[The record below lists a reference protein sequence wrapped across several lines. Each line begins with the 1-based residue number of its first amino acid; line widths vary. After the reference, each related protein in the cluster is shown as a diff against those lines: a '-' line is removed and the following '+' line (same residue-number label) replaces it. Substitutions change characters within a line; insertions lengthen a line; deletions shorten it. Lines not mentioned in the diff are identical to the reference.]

1 MLHANLYVSYIY
13 SAVHMISMSNIQDL
27 LNPETTVSPTTSQN
41 PQTTVHTKPTTTTTT
56 TTTIIPTTRKTST
69 TTTTTTPPP
78 TTSTTTTTTTTTT
91 TPPPTTSTTTTLTPP
106 PTVPMCHT
114 CTGVNCSR
122 ADLQECNTGATYCM
136 NTMTQD
142 QNGIRTITR
151 G

>member
-1 MLHANLYVSYIY
+1 MYIEYNKLLHANLYVSYIY

-78 TTSTTTTTTTTTT
+78 TTSTTTT
-91 TPPPTTSTTTTLTPP
+91 LTPP